1 MSGTRPYW
9 IASDGY
15 AATVT
20 TSPPAALKLSFSNDR
35 NLHVIASLSKRPQAY
50 VAINQNSTHPNVPHR
65 FDIAVVGKERAQTES
80 SFICTRQVPV
90 AQHVP
95 PRHLRNHSMP
105 CYGAASSKNELMD
118 KSLANDLV
126 SLPTAHSEV
135 ELSSETANYRK
146 DVELND
152 TQLKAIS
159 AKELNRRL
167 KQKGITKSRQKEIKS
182 EKRTLKNRGSIS
194 IKLFSSILR
203 KLYTYQLDY

>member
-9 IASDGY
+9 IANDGY

-20 TSPPAALKLSFSNDR
+20 TSPPAALELSFSNDR

-80 SFICTRQVPV
+80 SFICTRQIPI

-105 CYGAASSKNELMD
+105 CNGAA
-118 KSLANDLV
+118 
-126 SLPTAHSEV
+126 P
-135 ELSSETANYRK
+135 
-146 DVELND
+146 
-152 TQLKAIS
+152 
-159 AKELNRRL
+159 
-167 KQKGITKSRQKEIKS
+167 
-182 EKRTLKNRGSIS
+182 
-194 IKLFSSILR
+194 
-203 KLYTYQLDY
+203 

>member
-20 TSPPAALKLSFSNDR
+20 TSPPGALDLQFSNDH
-35 NLHVIASLSKRPQAY
+35 NLHVIASLSKRPQDY
-50 VAINQNSTHPNVPHR
+50 VAINPNSVHPNVPHS
-65 FDIAVVGKERAQTES
+65 FHIAVAGKERAQTES

-90 AQHVP
+90 AQHVL

-105 CYGAASSKNELMD
+105 CNGAASSKNELSE

-126 SLPTAHSEV
+126 SSPTAHSEV
-135 ELSSETANYRK
+135 EVSSETDNYRK
-146 DVELND
+146 DIELND
-152 TQLKAIS
+152 KQWKAIS

-182 EKRTLKNRGSIS
+182 ERRTLKNRG
-194 IKLFSSILR
+194 K
-203 KLYTYQLDY
+203 